1 MDLLKKLAFAM
12 LAIVMLG
19 VSLFLSIFVFG
30 FIAAIGLVVAGRIW
44 WLKRKH
50 LNAAKGT
57 IHGTTIEGEY
67 SKVEK

>member
-12 LAIVMLG
+12 LAIAMLG

-50 LNAAKGT
+50 PEIIRGRAKGT
-57 IHGTTIEGEY
+57 VIEGEY
-67 SKVEK
+67 QKVD

>member
-1 MDLLKKLAFAM
+1 MDFIKKLVFAM
-12 LAIVMLG
+12 LAIAMLG

-50 LNAAKGT
+50 LSTGKGS

-67 SKVEK
+67 SKVEH

>member
-30 FIAAIGLVVAGRIW
+30 FIAAIGLVLAGRIW

-50 LNAAKGT
+50 PQVMKGPAKGT
-57 IHGTTIEGEY
+57 VIEGEY
-67 SKVEK
+67 QKVD